1 MKNLTPYSQ
10 FINEAEVPVE
20 QNALAM
26 VDRAMLGI
34 KSMTEMIRK
43 NPEYNGQSLQLSVPA
58 IESAQKLYQF
68 LAKSPGLISPETTKQ
83 LLTLAKLDW
92 SAATLGKILDVY
104 GKILVQIKKE
114 CEAKLAD
121 KDAGDESK
129 AAIDHKHIQ
138 LGMPKINPE

>member
-1 MKNLTPYSQ
+1 MKNLTPYNQ

-20 QNALAM
+20 QNALEM
-26 VDRAMLGI
+26 VDKAMLGI

-43 NPEYNGQSLQLSVPA
+43 NPEYNGQTLQLSVPA
-58 IESAQKLYQF
+58 IESAQRLYQF

-83 LLTLAKLDW
+83 LLTLAKLEWDD
-92 SAATLGKILDVY
+92 APLGKILDVY
-104 GKILVQIKKE
+104 GKILVQVKKE
-114 CEAKLAD
+114 AESKLMD
-121 KDAGDESK
+121 QSAGAESK